1 MKNVKTRKLNTRIKK
16 FILMG
21 GLMST
26 ILFLSGCMRFDTET
40 GAPQGFLSEL
50 VYDFLIVPLDSVLD
64 MFADF
69 LGSYGWAII
78 LFTILFRLI
87 LLPLTLRQ
95 QKGMIE
101 SQVKMGAVQPVATE
115 IQEEIQNSGDEQEK
129 QALSMELMELYRDNN
144 ISMTGQL
151 SSGCLPLLLQM
162 PIFVA
167 MLQVL
172 RQSEAINQATFLGI
186 NLGETSIILG
196 VVTALIYLVQMRLSM
211 ANLPEQQRQ
220 ATGATMYITPVM
232 MGFLAIS
239 GPAGI
244 ALYWM
249 MSGLFGMGQ
258 QFFINNFYRPK
269 IKAQVKEKMGDV
281 EVVERK
287 RKPTPNK
294 TINQTTPKQNKN
306 RNKNKNRNAGKQQRN
321 RNAGKQQQQKRDN

>member
-1 MKNVKTRKLNTRIKK
+1 
-16 FILMG
+16 MG

-26 ILFLSGCMRFDTET
+26 ILFLSGCMRFDVDT

-50 VYDFLIVPLDSVLD
+50 VYDFLIVPLDGFLD
-64 MFADF
+64 TLANF
-69 LGSYGWAII
+69 LGGYGLAII
-78 LFTILFRLI
+78 VFTILFRLI

-95 QKGMIE
+95 QKSMIE
-101 SQVKMGAVQPVATE
+101 SQVKMAAIQPVATE
-115 IQEEIQNSGDEQEK
+115 IQAEMKTVENETEK
-129 QALSMELMELYRDNN
+129 QALSMELMELYREND

-172 RQSEAINQATFLGI
+172 RQSPAIAQASFLGV
-186 NLGETSIILG
+186 NLGETSIVLG
-196 VVTALIYLVQMRLSM
+196 VVTAFIYLLQMRLSM
-211 ANLPEQQRQ
+211 ANLPQEQRQ

-249 MSGLFGMGQ
+249 ISGLFGIVQ
-258 QFFINNFYRPK
+258 QLFINNYYRPR
-269 IKAQVKEKMGDV
+269 IQGQVREKMGDI

-287 RKPTPNK
+287 RKPNTVIPHQQEQLEQN
-294 TINQTTPKQNKN
+294 NQTP
-306 RNKNKNRNAGKQQRN
+306 RNKNQKRNRNAGKQQRN
-321 RNAGKQQQQKRDN
+321 RRHD